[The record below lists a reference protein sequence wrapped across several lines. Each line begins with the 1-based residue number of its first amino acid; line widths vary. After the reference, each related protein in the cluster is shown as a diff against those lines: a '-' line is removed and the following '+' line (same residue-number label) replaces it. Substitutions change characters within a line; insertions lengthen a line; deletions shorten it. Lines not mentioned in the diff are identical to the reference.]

1 MLPPKHGGR
10 FSMEDCIFCK
20 IVKGDIPSIK
30 IYEDE
35 HVFALMD
42 INPLSEGHALVIP
55 KLHAENLWE
64 IPVAELSAVHAAS
77 KKIVHAMTRAMGPV
91 SVAAVQLNGRGVNQV
106 VMHYHLHL
114 IPRASDGEALKLTT
128 WEMIPGD
135 MEVINRTGTAIAAAI
150 ENDKDQ
156 KERK

>member
-1 MLPPKHGGR
+1 MLPPKHEGG
-10 FSMEDCIFCK
+10 FGMEDCIFCK

-35 HVFALMD
+35 HVFAFMD
-42 INPLSEGHALVIP
+42 INPVSEGHALVIP
-55 KLHAENLWE
+55 KMHAENLWE
-64 IPVAELSAVHAAS
+64 IPVAKLSAVHAAS
-77 KKIVHAMTRAMGPV
+77 KKIVYAMTRAMGSI

-135 MEVINRTGTAIAAAI
+135 LEAINRTGTAIATAI
-150 ENDKDQ
+150 AYDKDQ
-156 KERK
+156 

>member
-1 MLPPKHGGR
+1 MQ
-10 FSMEDCIFCK
+10 DCIFCK

-35 HVFALMD
+35 HVFAFMD
-42 INPLSEGHALVIP
+42 INPVSEGHALVIP
-55 KLHAENLWE
+55 KMHAENLWE
-64 IPVAELSAVHAAS
+64 IPVLELNAVHAAS

-91 SVAAVQLNGRGVNQV
+91 SVAAVQLNGKGVNQI

-114 IPRASDGEALKLTT
+114 IPRASDGEALELTA

-135 MEVINRTGTAIAAAI
+135 MDAINRTGTAISAAI
-150 ENDKDQ
+150 ATDKD
-156 KERK
+156 

>member
-1 MLPPKHGGR
+1 MLPSKHGGR

-30 IYEDE
+30 IYEDG
-35 HVFALMD
+35 HVFAFMD
-42 INPLSEGHALVIP
+42 INPVSEGHALVIP
-55 KLHAENLWE
+55 KTHVENLWE
-64 IPVAELSAVHAAS
+64 IPEAELSAVHTAS
-77 KKIVHAMTRAMGPV
+77 KKIVHAMARAMGPV

-114 IPRASDGEALKLTT
+114 IPRASDAEALKLTA

-135 MEVINRTGTAIAAAI
+135 MQAINRTGAAIAAAMK
-150 ENDKDQ
+150 NDTDQ